1 MSKELLSNAA
11 FGCDPVFLPSSPLYS
26 GSAKRAPY
34 YDEKELNPLSLTPFG
49 FYHLNSQF
57 GFDAGFHV
65 AFDCALSQ
73 HDAELVLEVL
83 TDGFFLDAQTSGLRL
98 VVITYH
104 GVHNM
109 LAALRISWD
118 FSVGGEIVSSWE
130 LQTFALDPYI
140 GDIGAE
146 LMRMECV
153 VAAMIVLS
161 TLSELYDFV
170 VTTEILRAKFLMGT
184 YFKSFW
190 NYCDVAS
197 VCLLLLLL
205 VRRLTYIR
213 EAALLSDPA
222 FIDLDFRLLNDSTL
236 SDSKDSLEPRALR
249 LHADM
254 FNSKRSFFKFLAHI
268 ESLGS
273 LQSNYQLILGMC
285 TFLLMLRLVHAFDFQ
300 ARMGILTRTLS
311 RAVVDLLHFGVLFL
325 MIILMYAA
333 LGTILFGH
341 QVGDYIDMAASVQTL
356 LRIVATGDGY
366 SDALVKAS
374 SHTIASIFF
383 WSFVVVIFFILMNI
397 FLAIVVDAFVEVKS
411 ETKHDETVPADL
423 FFIGQTVVGE
433 LFNGARSLFWRR
445 VRPSLWQCEQ
455 AVQKT
460 LKRRPRRKECFIES
474 AAIAAGER
482 ERVIESGVAKIH
494 SQSALLGCLDATHVS
509 AALGADD
516 DGLSRTASLLF
527 EQFSERVVA
536 GAEVTASEIVQLKL
550 VEHMRDT
557 QAQLSRMAATDIDT
571 TSRQVPHGTKRAAND
586 PQGQIYI

>member
-1 MSKELLSNAA
+1 
-11 FGCDPVFLPSSPLYS
+11 
-26 GSAKRAPY
+26 
-34 YDEKELNPLSLTPFG
+34 
-49 FYHLNSQF
+49 
-57 GFDAGFHV
+57 
-65 AFDCALSQ
+65 
-73 HDAELVLEVL
+73 
-83 TDGFFLDAQTSGLRL
+83 
-98 VVITYH
+98 
-104 GVHNM
+104 
-109 LAALRISWD
+109 
-118 FSVGGEIVSSWE
+118 
-130 LQTFALDPYI
+130 
-140 GDIGAE
+140 
-146 LMRMECV
+146 
-153 VAAMIVLS
+153 
-161 TLSELYDFV
+161 
-170 VTTEILRAKFLMGT
+170 VTTEILRAKFLMGK

-222 FIDLDFRLLNDSTL
+222 FIDLDFRLLNNSTL
-236 SDSKDSLEPRALR
+236 GEDSLIPRAVR
-249 LHADM
+249 LHPDM

-268 ESLGS
+268 ELLGS
-273 LQSNYQLILGMC
+273 LQSNYQLVLGMC

-311 RAVVDLLHFGVLFL
+311 RSVVDLLHFGGLFF

-341 QVGDYIDMAASVQTL
+341 QVADYIDLAASVQTL

-366 SDALVKAS
+366 SDALVNAS

-411 ETKHDETVPADL
+411 ETKNDETVPADL

-433 LFNGARSLFWRR
+433 LLNGARSLFWRR

-460 LKRRPRRKECFIES
+460 LRRRPRRKGSFMES
-474 AAIAAGER
+474 TAIAAGER

-494 SQSALLGCLDATHVS
+494 SQSALLECLDATHVS
-509 AALGADD
+509 AALGADN

-527 EQFSERVVA
+527 EQFSDRVVA

-557 QAQLSRMAATDIDT
+557 QAQLSRMAAATEIVQRKLVEHMRDTQAQLSRIAATDRDVDT
-571 TSRQVPHGTKRAAND
+571 TSRQPEVPHGTKRAAND
-586 PQGQIYI
+586 PHGQIYI